1 MSRVTIVRQAILM
14 WGARAACSGA
24 VDYLRRCAPPVDTA
38 PLRSLAPCLPDRV
51 VSKQPHSKEGVCPRA
66 RAPLP
71 LRLACLIAPVQRDRA
86 PHAHRMTCSACPTPS
101 RKPHPLWGGL
111 AARIMCGCG
120 RARRARLRG
129 LRGLRCQRCAQT
141 GRTRRCA
148 ARATGCRQCIAD
160 RCDYAACVWLC
171 PPPGAPAPVWRLR
184 CAWPT
189 GAWPHAHRISAIV
202 LGAGLRGLRWER
214 AAARNDERAAHAA
227 LQLYRPI
234 DVSLDS
240 LRARRC

>member
-1 MSRVTIVRQAILM
+1 MRQTIRV

-38 PLRSLAPCLPDRV
+38 PLRSLAPCLTNYE
-51 VSKQPHSKEGVCPRA
+51 VSKQPLQKGCLPSRSCSATAAPRLPYRS
-66 RAPLP
+66 RA
-71 LRLACLIAPVQRDRA
+71 AIRA

-111 AARIMCGCG
+111 TARIMCGCG

-129 LRGLRCQRCAQT
+129 LRGLRVSAARIRGT
-141 GRTRRCA
+141 PRRCA
-148 ARATGCRQCIAD
+148 ARATGCRQCVAD
-160 RCDYAACVWLC
+160 RCDYAACVWPC

-189 GAWPHAHRISAIV
+189 GAWSHAHRISAIV

-214 AAARNDERAAHAA
+214 AAAR
-227 LQLYRPI
+227 
-234 DVSLDS
+234 
-240 LRARRC
+240 